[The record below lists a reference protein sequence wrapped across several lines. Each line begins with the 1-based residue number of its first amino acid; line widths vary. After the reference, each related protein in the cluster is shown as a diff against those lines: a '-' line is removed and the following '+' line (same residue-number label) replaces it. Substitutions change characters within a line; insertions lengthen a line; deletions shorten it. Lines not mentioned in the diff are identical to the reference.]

1 MKHIFAGI
9 TCLVALVVYA
19 MTMAPTVSF
28 WDCGEFVACA
38 NTLGIP
44 HPPGT
49 PFFVFFARAVIV
61 LLPFVEEIAKRVNY
75 ISVVSSAATV
85 YVTAL
90 FAWELLATVL
100 KTDALAQKISDKVR
114 YIVLGTAALVAGFL
128 LTFSD
133 TFWFNAVEAEV
144 YGIAMFILMLV
155 SYLGLVWYNKRDDED
170 SANRILIF
178 ICYIAFLGVGA
189 HLYTML
195 TVPAVFVL
203 LLVAQPKK
211 IVERI
216 PVWITGT
223 LLCSVIYMV
232 SNFIEISIWC
242 VVVLFATIISSKKFG
257 ATKCCKFVV
266 WAVICFGLVYLV
278 LNILDIGS
286 SKRFIK
292 YVGILIGGGLCKLV
306 SKDVNDPAKDA
317 AYMRS
322 LRLSL
327 AFAFFALIGY
337 STHLYIPIRSE
348 LNPTIDENNPE
359 INIRDDQGNLQLGN
373 LFKAENWD
381 AFNAFIERKQYGS
394 ESMISRA
401 FYRRARTA
409 HQFLSFPHMGYGGYQ
424 MAQYLPYKV
433 GEVNYANGVYTFD
446 SADNQPVERFGF
458 KFPTQMSFMGDA
470 VLPQLLI
477 FLIFNGLIVMVC
489 VFIWRRN
496 KKLGVF
502 TSILYALCSLGLL
515 FYINF
520 ADGARMEQR
529 DHDYWVSVMTRNVQD
544 LNSRGAGINAL
555 PDPNELIDMRQN
567 IEHTK
572 IRIEMLKGRENTQ
585 GRIAE
590 LQKQLETYT
599 NSSVWQNWTKIEQ
612 GFAQVG
618 SRAPFPESV
627 HLEVRERDYF
637 YTPAF
642 IFMSLIF
649 GIGAGILV
657 FLCATGTMP
666 TLAAPLAAALV
677 LVSFVIPCAS
687 NYKEHDRSG
696 LWVPWDYAFNL
707 LNSCRPNAILF
718 TNGDN
723 DTFPLWFAQEVAGVR
738 KDVRVVN
745 LSLGNTDWYIKQML
759 ENEPILKLSY
769 TKETIDSDMV
779 LDNSSANNPN
789 HQTSTWVKK
798 AQRLMPQ
805 LKSRIDAMEGQ
816 QLSAADSVKLL
827 QFKVHYQVW
836 DAFTEWA
843 ARTRSSM
850 MLTQHKLV
858 VDLALQNMDRPIEI
872 STTVGTSNFMG
883 LEKYMVQEGMVYNLV
898 KGDLNPKR
906 NAFDA
911 AYTANLIDNVYKY
924 RGLGDGTAYIN
935 DETIRLLSSYISLY
949 LQISFDARDKIE
961 KLRNSH
967 PFTADKKAQVDSL
980 ATASAKYLEM
990 GIKQFPDEWR
1000 NYWAAAFVYQA
1011 AGMKQQAIE
1020 VANRGLEAVPS
1031 FEEGGRARLM
1041 MAIRQAETLSDEPL
1055 KVEEPAPAAD
1065 SAAPADSAASA
1076 VVAAAN

>member
-1 MKHIFAGI
+1 MLKEKWMKHIFAGI
-9 TCLVALVVYA
+9 AAFVALIVYVL
-19 MTMAPTVSF
+19 TMAPTVSF

-49 PFFVFFARAVIV
+49 PFFVFLARAVIV
-61 LLPFVEEIAKRVNY
+61 LLPFVGEIAKRVNY

-100 KTDALAQKISDKVR
+100 KTDALAEKITGKVR
-114 YIVLGTAALVAGFL
+114 TAVLATSALVAGFL

-155 SYLGLVWYNKRDDED
+155 SYLGLVWYNKRNEEYSD
-170 SANRILIF
+170 RILIF

-195 TVPAVFVL
+195 TVPAVFAL
-203 LLVAQPKK
+203 LLVAEPKK

-216 PVWITGT
+216 PIWITGT

-232 SNFIEISIWC
+232 SAFIEIS
-242 VVVLFATIISSKKFG
+242 F
-257 ATKCCKFVV
+257 
-266 WAVICFGLVYLV
+266 ICLIALS
-278 LNILDIGS
+278 ILCLA
-286 SKRFIK
+286 KPIK
-292 YVGILIGGGLCKLV
+292 NKGVQ
-306 SKDVNDPAKDA
+306 
-317 AYMRS
+317 RS
-322 LRLSL
+322 MRLSL

-348 LNPTIDENNPE
+348 LNPIIDENDPE
-359 INIRDDQGNLQLGN
+359 INIRDEQGNLQLGN
-373 LFKAENWD
+373 LFKDENWV
-381 AFNAFIERKQYGS
+381 AFNNFIERKQYGS

-401 FYRRARTA
+401 FYRRARIS

-433 GEVNYANGVYTFD
+433 GDVNYANGIYTFD
-446 SADNQPVERFGF
+446 AADNQPVERFGI

-470 VLPQLLI
+470 TLPQFLM
-477 FLIFNGLIVMVC
+477 FLIFNGLLVMVC
-489 VFIWRRN
+489 VFVWKRN
-496 KKLGVF
+496 RNVGVF
-502 TSILYALCSLGLL
+502 VSVLYALCSLGLL

-520 ADGARMEQR
+520 ADGTRMEQR
-529 DHDYWVSVMTRNVQD
+529 EHDYWVSVMSRNVQD
-544 LNSRGAGINAL
+544 LNSRGMGITAL

-567 IEHTK
+567 IEHAK
-572 IRIEMLKGRENTQ
+572 IRMETLKARGANEAQLATLQRE
-585 GRIAE
+585 IDD
-590 LQKQLETYT
+590 YS
-599 NSSVWQNWTKIEQ
+599 NSVVWQNWQKIEN

-618 SRAPFPESV
+618 ARAPFPDAV

-642 IFMSLIF
+642 IFMSMIY

-657 FLCATGTMP
+657 FLVATSSF
-666 TLAAPLAAALV
+666 AAFANPAAAV
-677 LVSFVIPCAS
+677 LVAVSFLVPCIS

-759 ENEPILKLSY
+759 DNEPILKLSY
-769 TKETIDSDMV
+769 DKAAIDRDMV
-779 LDNSSANNPN
+779 LDNSSASNPN
-789 HQTSTWVKK
+789 HQVSTWVKN

-805 LKSRIDAMEGQ
+805 LKNRIDAMEGQ
-816 QLSAADSVKLL
+816 QLSAADSAKLM

-843 ARTRSSM
+843 ARTRSGM

-858 VDLALQNMDRPIEI
+858 IDLALQNMDKPIEI

-883 LEKYMVQEGMVYNLV
+883 LEKYMVQEGMVYNFV

-911 AYTANLIDNVYKY
+911 AYTANLIDSVFKF

-935 DETIRLLSSYISLY
+935 SETERLLSGYVSLY
-949 LQISFDARDKIE
+949 LQISFDARDKITAL
-961 KLRNSH
+961 KNSH
-967 PFTADKKAQVDSL
+967 PFTAEKKAEVDSL
-980 ATASAKYLEM
+980 AAAASKYLEM
-990 GIKQFPDEWR
+990 GMKQFPSEWR
-1000 NYWAAAFVYQA
+1000 NYWAAAFVYEA
-1011 AGMKQQAIE
+1011 AGEKAKAQE
-1020 VANRGLEAVPS
+1020 VLNRGLDNVPAY
-1031 FEEGGRARLM
+1031 EEGGRARLLMSGRQIEM
-1041 MAIRQAETLSDEPL
+1041 MSDEPL
-1055 KVEEPAPAAD
+1055 KIEAPAEPATD
-1065 SAAPADSAASA
+1065 SAEKDSAKEPA
-1076 VVAAAN
+1076 VVAAAE

>member
-9 TCLVALVVYA
+9 AAFVALIVYVL
-19 MTMAPTVSF
+19 TMAPTVSF

-49 PFFVFFARAVIV
+49 PFFVFLARAVIV
-61 LLPFVEEIAKRVNY
+61 LLPFVGEIAKRVNY

-100 KTDALAQKISDKVR
+100 KTDALAEKITGKVR
-114 YIVLGTAALVAGFL
+114 TAVLGSAALVAGFL

-144 YGIAMFILMLV
+144 YGIAMLILMLV
-155 SYLGLVWYNKRDDED
+155 SYLGLVWYNKRNEEYSD
-170 SANRILIF
+170 RILIF

-195 TVPAVFVL
+195 TVPAVFAL
-203 LLVAQPKK
+203 LLVAEPKK

-216 PVWITGT
+216 PIWITGT

-232 SNFIEISIWC
+232 SAFIEIS
-242 VVVLFATIISSKKFG
+242 F
-257 ATKCCKFVV
+257 
-266 WAVICFGLVYLV
+266 ICLIALS
-278 LNILDIGS
+278 ILCLA
-286 SKRFIK
+286 KPIK
-292 YVGILIGGGLCKLV
+292 NKGVQ
-306 SKDVNDPAKDA
+306 
-317 AYMRS
+317 RS
-322 LRLSL
+322 MRLSL

-348 LNPTIDENNPE
+348 LNPIIDENDPE
-359 INIRDDQGNLQLGN
+359 INIRDEQGNLQLGN
-373 LFKAENWD
+373 LFKDENWV
-381 AFNAFIERKQYGS
+381 AFNNFIERKQYGS

-401 FYRRARTA
+401 FYRRSRIS

-433 GEVNYANGVYTFD
+433 GDVNYANGVYTFD
-446 SADNQPVERFGF
+446 AADNQPVERFGI
-458 KFPTQMSFMGDA
+458 KFPTQMSFMGEA
-470 VLPQLLI
+470 TLPQFMMFLL
-477 FLIFNGLIVMVC
+477 FNGLLVMVC
-489 VFIWRRN
+489 VFVWKRN
-496 KKLGVF
+496 RNMGVF
-502 TSILYALCSLGLL
+502 VSVLYALCSLGLL

-520 ADGARMEQR
+520 ADGTRMEQR
-529 DHDYWVSVMTRNVQD
+529 DHDYWVSIMSRNVSD
-544 LNSRGAGINAL
+544 LNSRGMGITAL

-567 IEHTK
+567 IEHAK
-572 IRIEMLKGRENTQ
+572 IR
-585 GRIAE
+585 
-590 LQKQLETYT
+590 LETLKARGANDARLAEIQREIDGYT
-599 NSSVWQNWTKIEQ
+599 NSAIWQNWQKIES

-618 SRAPFPESV
+618 SRAPFPDAV

-642 IFMSLIF
+642 IFMSMIY

-657 FLCATGTMP
+657 FLVATSSF
-666 TLAAPLAAALV
+666 AAFANPVAAALV
-677 LVSFVIPCAS
+677 AVSFLVPCIS

-696 LWVPWDYAFNL
+696 LWVPWDYAYNL

-723 DTFPLWFAQEVAGVR
+723 DTFPLWFAQEVAGIR

-759 ENEPILKLSY
+759 DNEPILKLSY
-769 TKETIDSDMV
+769 DKAAIDRDMV
-779 LDNSSANNPN
+779 LDNSSASNPN
-789 HQTSTWVKK
+789 HQVSTWVKN

-805 LKSRIDAMEGQ
+805 LKNRIDAMEGQ
-816 QLSAADSVKLL
+816 ELSPADSAKLM

-843 ARTRSSM
+843 ARTRSGM

-858 VDLALQNMDRPIEI
+858 IDLALQNMDKPIEI

-883 LEKYMVQEGMVYNLV
+883 LEKYMVQEGMVYNFV

-911 AYTANLIDNVYKY
+911 KYTADLIDSVFKF

-935 DETIRLLSSYISLY
+935 EETQRLLSGYVSLY
-949 LQISFDARDKIE
+949 LQISFDVRDKIS
-961 KLRNSH
+961 KLRNEH
-967 PFTADKKAQVDSL
+967 PFTAEKKAQVDSL
-980 ATASAKYLEM
+980 AAAATKYLEL
-990 GIKQFPDEWR
+990 GIKQFPSEWR
-1000 NYWAAAFVYQA
+1000 NYWAAAFVYEA
-1011 AGMKQQAIE
+1011 AGQKINAQE
-1020 VANRGLEAVPS
+1020 VLNRGLNSVPAY
-1031 FEEGGRARLM
+1031 EEGGRARLLM
-1041 MAIRQAETLSDEPL
+1041 SGRQIEQMSDEPL
-1055 KVEEPAPAAD
+1055 KVEEPTPAEPAAD
-1065 SAAPADSAASA
+1065 SAEKDSAKEPA
-1076 VVAAAN
+1076 VVAAK

>member
-1 MKHIFAGI
+1 MLKEKWMKHIFAGI
-9 TCLVALVVYA
+9 AALVALVVYVL
-19 MTMAPTVSF
+19 TMAPTVSF

-49 PFFVFFARAVIV
+49 PFFVFLARAVIV
-61 LLPFVEEIAKRVNY
+61 LLPFVGEIAKRVNY

-100 KTDALAQKISDKVR
+100 KTDALAEKITGKVR
-114 YIVLGTAALVAGFL
+114 TAVLGSAALVAGFL

-144 YGIAMFILMLV
+144 YGIAMLILMLV
-155 SYLGLVWYNKRDDED
+155 SYLGLVWYNKRNEEYSD
-170 SANRILIF
+170 RILIF

-195 TVPAVFVL
+195 TVPAVFAL
-203 LLVAQPKK
+203 LLVAEPKK

-216 PVWITGT
+216 PIWITGT

-232 SNFIEISIWC
+232 SAFIEISFVCLIALSILC
-242 VVVLFATIISSKKFG
+242 LAKPFKSKG
-257 ATKCCKFVV
+257 VQ
-266 WAVICFGLVYLV
+266 
-278 LNILDIGS
+278 
-286 SKRFIK
+286 
-292 YVGILIGGGLCKLV
+292 
-306 SKDVNDPAKDA
+306 
-317 AYMRS
+317 RS
-322 LRLSL
+322 MRLSL

-348 LNPTIDENNPE
+348 LNPIIDENDPE
-359 INIRDDQGNLQLGN
+359 INIRDEQGNLQLGN
-373 LFKAENWD
+373 LFKDENWV
-381 AFNAFIERKQYGS
+381 AFNNFIERKQYGS

-401 FYRRARTA
+401 FYRRARVS

-433 GEVNYANGVYTFD
+433 GDVNYANGIYTFD
-446 SADNQPVERFGF
+446 AADNQPVERFGI

-470 VLPQLLI
+470 TLPQFLM
-477 FLIFNGLIVMVC
+477 FLIFNGLLIMVC
-489 VFIWRRN
+489 VFVWKRN
-496 KKLGVF
+496 RNMGVF
-502 TSILYALCSLGLL
+502 VSVLYALCSLGLL

-520 ADGARMEQR
+520 ADGTRMEQR
-529 DHDYWVSVMTRNVQD
+529 ERDYWVSVMSRNVQD
-544 LNSRGAGINAL
+544 LNSRGMGITAL
-555 PDPNELIDMRQN
+555 PDPNDLIDMRQN
-567 IEHTK
+567 IEHAK
-572 IRIEMLKGRENTQ
+572 IRMETLKARGANDAQLATLQRE
-585 GRIAE
+585 IDD
-590 LQKQLETYT
+590 YS
-599 NSSVWQNWTKIEQ
+599 NSAVWQNWQKIEN

-618 SRAPFPESV
+618 ARAPFPDAV

-642 IFMSLIF
+642 IFMSMIY

-657 FLCATGTMP
+657 FLVATSSF
-666 TLAAPLAAALV
+666 AAFANPVAAALV
-677 LVSFVIPCAS
+677 AVSFLVPCIS

-759 ENEPILKLSY
+759 DNEPILKLSY
-769 TKETIDSDMV
+769 DKAAIDRDMV
-779 LDNSSANNPN
+779 LDNSSASNPN
-789 HQTSTWVKK
+789 HQVSTWVKN

-805 LKSRIDAMEGQ
+805 LKNRIDAMEGQ
-816 QLSAADSVKLL
+816 QLSAADSAKLM

-843 ARTRSSM
+843 NRTRSGM

-858 VDLALQNMDRPIEI
+858 IDLALQNMDKPIEI
-872 STTVGTSNFMG
+872 STTVGMSNFMG
-883 LEKYMVQEGMVYNLV
+883 LEKYMVQEGMVYNFV

-911 AYTANLIDNVYKY
+911 AYTANLIDSVFKF

-935 DETIRLLSSYISLY
+935 SETERLLSGYVSLY
-949 LQISFDARDKIE
+949 LQISFDTRDKISN
-961 KLRNSH
+961 LRNSH
-967 PFTADKKAQVDSL
+967 PFTAEKKAQVDSL
-980 ATASAKYLEM
+980 AASASKYLELGM
-990 GIKQFPDEWR
+990 KQFPSEWR
-1000 NYWAAAFVYQA
+1000 NYWAAAFVYEA
-1011 AGMKQQAIE
+1011 AGQKAKAQE
-1020 VANRGLEAVPS
+1020 VLNRGLENVPAY
-1031 FEEGGRARLM
+1031 EEGGRARLLMSGRQIEM
-1041 MAIRQAETLSDEPL
+1041 MSDEPL
-1055 KVEEPAPAAD
+1055 KVEAPAEPATD
-1065 SAAPADSAASA
+1065 SAEKDSAKEPA
-1076 VVAAAN
+1076 VVAAAE

>member
-1 MKHIFAGI
+1 MLKEKWMKHIFAGI
-9 TCLVALVVYA
+9 AALVALVVYVL
-19 MTMAPTVSF
+19 TMAPTVSF

-49 PFFVFFARAVIV
+49 PFFVFLARAVIV
-61 LLPFVEEIAKRVNY
+61 LLPFVGEIAKRVNY

-100 KTDALAQKISDKVR
+100 KTDALAEKITGKVR
-114 YIVLGTAALVAGFL
+114 TAVLGSAALVAGFL

-144 YGIAMFILMLV
+144 YGIAMLILMLV
-155 SYLGLVWYNKRDDED
+155 SYLGLVWYNKRNEEYSD
-170 SANRILIF
+170 RILIF

-195 TVPAVFVL
+195 TVPAVFAL
-203 LLVAQPKK
+203 LLVAEPKK

-216 PVWITGT
+216 PIWITGT

-232 SNFIEISIWC
+232 SAFIEISFVCLIALSILC
-242 VVVLFATIISSKKFG
+242 LAKPFKSKG
-257 ATKCCKFVV
+257 VQ
-266 WAVICFGLVYLV
+266 
-278 LNILDIGS
+278 
-286 SKRFIK
+286 
-292 YVGILIGGGLCKLV
+292 
-306 SKDVNDPAKDA
+306 
-317 AYMRS
+317 RS
-322 LRLSL
+322 MRLSL

-348 LNPTIDENNPE
+348 LNPIIDENDPE
-359 INIRDDQGNLQLGN
+359 INIRDEQGNLQLGN
-373 LFKAENWD
+373 LFKDENWV
-381 AFNAFIERKQYGS
+381 AFNNFIERKQYGS

-401 FYRRARTA
+401 FYRRARVS

-433 GEVNYANGVYTFD
+433 GDVNYANGIYTFD
-446 SADNQPVERFGF
+446 AADNQPVERFGI

-470 VLPQLLI
+470 TLPQFLM
-477 FLIFNGLIVMVC
+477 FLIFNGLLIMVC
-489 VFIWRRN
+489 VFVWKRN
-496 KKLGVF
+496 RNMGVF
-502 TSILYALCSLGLL
+502 VSVLYALCSLGLL

-520 ADGARMEQR
+520 ADGTRMEQR
-529 DHDYWVSVMTRNVQD
+529 ERDYWVSVMSRNVQD
-544 LNSRGAGINAL
+544 LNSRGMGITAL
-555 PDPNELIDMRQN
+555 PDPNDLIDMRQN
-567 IEHTK
+567 IEHAK
-572 IRIEMLKGRENTQ
+572 IRMETLKARGANDAQLATLQRE
-585 GRIAE
+585 IDD
-590 LQKQLETYT
+590 YS
-599 NSSVWQNWTKIEQ
+599 NSAVWQNWQKIEN

-618 SRAPFPESV
+618 ARAPFPDAV

-642 IFMSLIF
+642 IFMSRIY

-657 FLCATGTMP
+657 FLVATSSF
-666 TLAAPLAAALV
+666 AAFANPVAAALV
-677 LVSFVIPCAS
+677 AVSFLVPCIS

-759 ENEPILKLSY
+759 DNEPILKLSY
-769 TKETIDSDMV
+769 DKAAIDRDMV
-779 LDNSSANNPN
+779 LDNSSASNPN
-789 HQTSTWVKK
+789 HQVSTWVKN

-805 LKSRIDAMEGQ
+805 LKNRIDAMEGQ
-816 QLSAADSVKLL
+816 QLSAADSAKLM

-843 ARTRSSM
+843 NRTRSGM

-858 VDLALQNMDRPIEI
+858 IDLALQNMDKPIEI

-883 LEKYMVQEGMVYNLV
+883 LEKYMVQEGMVYNFV

-911 AYTANLIDNVYKY
+911 AYTANLIDSVFKF

-935 DETIRLLSSYISLY
+935 SETERLLSGYVSLY
-949 LQISFDARDKIE
+949 LQISFDTRDKISN
-961 KLRNSH
+961 LRNSH
-967 PFTADKKAQVDSL
+967 PFTAEKKAQVDSL
-980 ATASAKYLEM
+980 AASASKYLELGM
-990 GIKQFPDEWR
+990 KQFPSEWR
-1000 NYWAAAFVYQA
+1000 NYWAAAFVYEA
-1011 AGMKQQAIE
+1011 AGQKAKAQE
-1020 VANRGLEAVPS
+1020 VLNRGLENVPAY
-1031 FEEGGRARLM
+1031 EEGGRARLLMSGRQIEM
-1041 MAIRQAETLSDEPL
+1041 MSDEPL
-1055 KVEEPAPAAD
+1055 KVEAPAEPATD
-1065 SAAPADSAASA
+1065 SAEKDSAKEPA
-1076 VVAAAN
+1076 VVAAAE

>member
-1 MKHIFAGI
+1 MLKEKWMKHIFAGI
-9 TCLVALVVYA
+9 AALVALVVYVL
-19 MTMAPTVSF
+19 TMAPTVSF

-49 PFFVFFARAVIV
+49 PFFVFLARAVIV
-61 LLPFVEEIAKRVNY
+61 LLPFVGEIAKRVNY

-100 KTDALAQKISDKVR
+100 KTDALAEKITGKVR
-114 YIVLGTAALVAGFL
+114 TAVLGSAALVAGFL

-144 YGIAMFILMLV
+144 YGIAMLILMLV
-155 SYLGLVWYNKRDDED
+155 SYLGLVWYNKRNEEYSD
-170 SANRILIF
+170 RILIF

-195 TVPAVFVL
+195 TVPAVFALV
-203 LLVAQPKK
+203 LVAEPKK

-216 PVWITGT
+216 PIWITGT

-232 SNFIEISIWC
+232 SAFIEISFVCLIALSILC
-242 VVVLFATIISSKKFG
+242 LAKPFKSKG
-257 ATKCCKFVV
+257 VQ
-266 WAVICFGLVYLV
+266 
-278 LNILDIGS
+278 
-286 SKRFIK
+286 
-292 YVGILIGGGLCKLV
+292 
-306 SKDVNDPAKDA
+306 
-317 AYMRS
+317 RS
-322 LRLSL
+322 MRLSL

-348 LNPTIDENNPE
+348 LNPIIDENDPE
-359 INIRDDQGNLQLGN
+359 INIRDEQGNLQLGN
-373 LFKAENWD
+373 LFKDENWV
-381 AFNAFIERKQYGS
+381 AFNNFIERKQYGS

-401 FYRRARTA
+401 FYRRARVS

-433 GEVNYANGVYTFD
+433 GDVNYANGIYTFD
-446 SADNQPVERFGF
+446 AADNQPVERFGI

-470 VLPQLLI
+470 TLPQFLM
-477 FLIFNGLIVMVC
+477 FLIFNGLLIMVC
-489 VFIWRRN
+489 VFVWKRN
-496 KKLGVF
+496 RNMGVF
-502 TSILYALCSLGLL
+502 VSVLYALCSLGLL

-520 ADGARMEQR
+520 ADGTRMEQR
-529 DHDYWVSVMTRNVQD
+529 ERDYWVSVMSRNVQD
-544 LNSRGAGINAL
+544 LNSRGMGITAL
-555 PDPNELIDMRQN
+555 PDPNDLIDMRQN
-567 IEHTK
+567 IEHAK
-572 IRIEMLKGRENTQ
+572 IRMETLKARGANDAQLATLQRE
-585 GRIAE
+585 IDD
-590 LQKQLETYT
+590 YS
-599 NSSVWQNWTKIEQ
+599 NSAVWQNWQKIEN

-618 SRAPFPESV
+618 ARAPFPDAV

-642 IFMSLIF
+642 IFMSMIY

-657 FLCATGTMP
+657 FLVATSSF
-666 TLAAPLAAALV
+666 AAFANPVAAALV
-677 LVSFVIPCAS
+677 AVSFLVPCIS

-759 ENEPILKLSY
+759 DNEPILKLSY
-769 TKETIDSDMV
+769 DKAAIDRDMV
-779 LDNSSANNPN
+779 LDNSSASNPN
-789 HQTSTWVKK
+789 HQVSTWVKN

-805 LKSRIDAMEGQ
+805 LKNRIDAMEGQ
-816 QLSAADSVKLL
+816 QLSAADSAKLM

-843 ARTRSSM
+843 NRTRSGM

-858 VDLALQNMDRPIEI
+858 IDLALQNMDKPIEI

-883 LEKYMVQEGMVYNLV
+883 LEKYMVQEGMVYNFV

-911 AYTANLIDNVYKY
+911 AYTANLIDSVFKF

-935 DETIRLLSSYISLY
+935 SETERLLSGYVSLY
-949 LQISFDARDKIE
+949 LQISFDTRDKISN
-961 KLRNSH
+961 LRNSH
-967 PFTADKKAQVDSL
+967 PFTAEKKAQVDSL
-980 ATASAKYLEM
+980 AASASKYLELGM
-990 GIKQFPDEWR
+990 KQFPSEWR
-1000 NYWAAAFVYQA
+1000 NYWAAAFVYEA
-1011 AGMKQQAIE
+1011 AGQKAKAQE
-1020 VANRGLEAVPS
+1020 VLNRGLENVPAY
-1031 FEEGGRARLM
+1031 EEGGRARLLMSGRQIEM
-1041 MAIRQAETLSDEPL
+1041 MSDEPL
-1055 KVEEPAPAAD
+1055 KVEAPAEPATD
-1065 SAAPADSAASA
+1065 SAEKDSAKEPA
-1076 VVAAAN
+1076 VVAAAE

>member
-1 MKHIFAGI
+1 MLKEKWMKHIFAGI
-9 TCLVALVVYA
+9 AAFIALIVYVL
-19 MTMAPTVSF
+19 TMAPTVSF

-49 PFFVFFARAVIV
+49 PFFVFLARAVIV
-61 LLPFVEEIAKRVNY
+61 LLPFVGEIAKRVNY

-100 KTDALAQKISDKVR
+100 KTDALAEKISEKVR
-114 YIVLGTAALVAGFL
+114 TVVLATSALVAGFL

-155 SYLGLVWYNKRDDED
+155 SYLGLVWYNKRNEAYSD
-170 SANRILIF
+170 RILIF

-195 TVPAVFVL
+195 TVPAVFAL
-203 LLVAQPKK
+203 LLVAEPKK

-216 PVWITGT
+216 PIWITGT

-232 SNFIEISIWC
+232 SAFIEISFIC
-242 VVVLFATIISSKKFG
+242 LIALSILCLAKPFKSKG
-257 ATKCCKFVV
+257 VQ
-266 WAVICFGLVYLV
+266 
-278 LNILDIGS
+278 
-286 SKRFIK
+286 
-292 YVGILIGGGLCKLV
+292 
-306 SKDVNDPAKDA
+306 
-317 AYMRS
+317 RS
-322 LRLSL
+322 MRLSL

-348 LNPTIDENNPE
+348 LNPIIDENDPE
-359 INIRDDQGNLQLGN
+359 INIRDEQGNLQLGN
-373 LFKAENWD
+373 LFKDENWV
-381 AFNAFIERKQYGS
+381 AFNNFIERKQYGS

-401 FYRRARTA
+401 FYRRSRIS

-433 GEVNYANGVYTFD
+433 GDVNYANGVYTFD
-446 SADNQPVERFGF
+446 ASDNQPVERFGI

-470 VLPQLLI
+470 TLPQFMMFLL
-477 FLIFNGLIVMVC
+477 FNGLLVMVC
-489 VFIWRRN
+489 VFVWKRN
-496 KKLGVF
+496 RNMGVF
-502 TSILYALCSLGLL
+502 VSVLYALCSLGLL

-520 ADGARMEQR
+520 ADGTRMEQR
-529 DHDYWVSVMTRNVQD
+529 DHDYWVSIMSRNVSD
-544 LNSRGAGINAL
+544 LNSRGMGITAL

-567 IEHTK
+567 IEYTK
-572 IRIEMLKGRENTQ
+572 IRMETLKARGANDARLADLQRELD
-585 GRIAE
+585 G
-590 LQKQLETYT
+590 YT
-599 NSSVWQNWTKIEQ
+599 NSAVWQNWQKIES

-618 SRAPFPESV
+618 SRAPFPDAV

-642 IFMSLIF
+642 IFMSMIY

-657 FLCATGTMP
+657 FLAATSSF
-666 TLAAPLAAALV
+666 AAFANPVAALLV
-677 LVSFVIPCAS
+677 AVSFLVPCVS

-696 LWVPWDYAFNL
+696 LWVPWDYAYNL

-723 DTFPLWFAQEVAGVR
+723 DTFPLWFAQEVAGIR

-759 ENEPILKLSY
+759 DNEPILKLSY
-769 TKETIDSDMV
+769 DKAAIDRDMV
-779 LDNSSANNPN
+779 LDNSSASNPN
-789 HQTSTWVKK
+789 HQVSTWVKN

-805 LKSRIDAMEGQ
+805 LKNRIDAMEGQ
-816 QLSAADSVKLL
+816 QLSAADSAKLM

-843 ARTRSSM
+843 ARTRSGM

-858 VDLALQNMDRPIEI
+858 IDLALQNMDKPIEI

-883 LEKYMVQEGMVYNLV
+883 LEKYMVQEGMVYNFV

-911 AYTANLIDNVYKY
+911 KYTADLIDSVFKF

-935 DETIRLLSSYISLY
+935 EETQRLLSGYVSLY
-949 LQISFDARDKIE
+949 LQVSFDARDQIS
-961 KLRNSH
+961 KLRNEH
-967 PFTADKKAQVDSL
+967 PFTAEKKARVDSL
-980 ATASAKYLEM
+980 AASASKYLELGM
-990 GIKQFPDEWR
+990 KQFPTEWR
-1000 NYWAAAFVYQA
+1000 NYWAAAFVYEA
-1011 AGMKQQAIE
+1011 AGQKAKAQE
-1020 VANRGLEAVPS
+1020 VLNRGLENVPAY
-1031 FEEGGRARLM
+1031 EEGGRARLLM
-1041 MAIRQAETLSDEPL
+1041 SGRQIEQMSDEPL
-1055 KVEEPAPAAD
+1055 KVEEIAPAE
-1065 SAAPADSAASA
+1065 PADSAEKDSAKEPA
-1076 VVAAAN
+1076 VVAAK

>member
-1 MKHIFAGI
+1 MFNKEKWMKHIFAGI

-100 KTDALAQKISDKVR
+100 KTDALAQKISEKVR

-144 YGIAMFILMLV
+144 YGIAMLILMLV
-155 SYLGLVWYNKRDDED
+155 SYLGLVWYNKREDED
-170 SANRILIF
+170 YANRILIF

-195 TVPAVFVL
+195 TVPAVFAL
-203 LLVAQPKK
+203 LLVAEPKK

-232 SNFIEISIWC
+232 SAFIEISLGC
-242 VVVLFATIISSKKFG
+242 LVVLAILSVAKPFRPRMNK
-257 ATKCCKFVV
+257 
-266 WAVICFGLVYLV
+266 AV
-278 LNILDIGS
+278 
-286 SKRFIK
+286 
-292 YVGILIGGGLCKLV
+292 
-306 SKDVNDPAKDA
+306 
-317 AYMRS
+317 
-322 LRLSL
+322 RLSL

-520 ADGARMEQR
+520 ADGTRMEQR

-544 LNSRGAGINAL
+544 LNSRGVGINAL

-1076 VVAAAN
+1076 VIAAAN

>member
-1 MKHIFAGI
+1 MLKEKWMKHIFAGI
-9 TCLVALVVYA
+9 AALVALVVYVL
-19 MTMAPTVSF
+19 TMAPTVSF

-49 PFFVFFARAVIV
+49 PFFVFLARAVIV
-61 LLPFVEEIAKRVNY
+61 LLPFVGEIAKRVNY

-100 KTDALAQKISDKVR
+100 KTDALAEKITGKVR
-114 YIVLGTAALVAGFL
+114 TAVLGSAALVAGFL

-144 YGIAMFILMLV
+144 YGIAMLILMLV
-155 SYLGLVWYNKRDDED
+155 SYLGLVWYNKRNEEYSD
-170 SANRILIF
+170 RILIF

-195 TVPAVFVL
+195 TVPAVFAL
-203 LLVAQPKK
+203 LLVAEPKK

-216 PVWITGT
+216 PIWITGT

-232 SNFIEISIWC
+232 SAFIEVSFICLIALSILC
-242 VVVLFATIISSKKFG
+242 LAKP
-257 ATKCCKFVV
+257 
-266 WAVICFGLVYLV
+266 
-278 LNILDIGS
+278 
-286 SKRFIK
+286 IK
-292 YVGILIGGGLCKLV
+292 NKGVQ
-306 SKDVNDPAKDA
+306 
-317 AYMRS
+317 RS
-322 LRLSL
+322 MRLSL

-348 LNPTIDENNPE
+348 LNPIIDENDPE
-359 INIRDDQGNLQLGN
+359 INIRDEQGNFQLGN
-373 LFKAENWD
+373 LFKDENWV
-381 AFNAFIERKQYGS
+381 AFNNFIERKQYGS

-401 FYRRARTA
+401 FYRRARVS

-433 GEVNYANGVYTFD
+433 GDVNYANGIYTFD
-446 SADNQPVERFGF
+446 AADNQPVERFGI

-470 VLPQLLI
+470 TLPQFLM
-477 FLIFNGLIVMVC
+477 FLIFNGLLIMVC
-489 VFIWRRN
+489 VFVWKRN
-496 KKLGVF
+496 RNMGVF
-502 TSILYALCSLGLL
+502 VSVLYALCSLGLL

-520 ADGARMEQR
+520 ADGTRMEQR
-529 DHDYWVSVMTRNVQD
+529 EHDYWVSVMSRNVQD
-544 LNSRGAGINAL
+544 LNSRGMGITAL

-567 IEHTK
+567 IEHAK
-572 IRIEMLKGRENTQ
+572 IRMETLKARGASDAQLATLQRE
-585 GRIAE
+585 IDD
-590 LQKQLETYT
+590 YS
-599 NSSVWQNWTKIEQ
+599 NSAVWQNWQKIEN

-618 SRAPFPESV
+618 ARAPFPDAV

-642 IFMSLIF
+642 IFMSMIY

-657 FLCATGTMP
+657 FMVATSSF
-666 TLAAPLAAALV
+666 AAFANPVAAALV
-677 LVSFVIPCAS
+677 AVSFLVPCIS

-759 ENEPILKLSY
+759 DNEPILKLSY
-769 TKETIDSDMV
+769 DKAAIDRDMV
-779 LDNSSANNPN
+779 LDNSSASNPN
-789 HQTSTWVKK
+789 HQVSTWVKN

-805 LKSRIDAMEGQ
+805 LKNRIDAMEGQ
-816 QLSAADSVKLL
+816 QLSAADSAKLM

-843 ARTRSSM
+843 NRTRSGM

-858 VDLALQNMDRPIEI
+858 IDLALQNMDKPIEI

-883 LEKYMVQEGMVYNLV
+883 LEKYMVQEGMVYNFV

-911 AYTANLIDNVYKY
+911 KYTANLIDSVFKF

-935 DETIRLLSSYISLY
+935 SETERLLSGYVSLY
-949 LQISFDARDKIE
+949 LQISFDTRDKISN
-961 KLRNSH
+961 LRNSH
-967 PFTADKKAQVDSL
+967 PFTAEKKAQVDSL
-980 ATASAKYLEM
+980 AASASKYLELGM
-990 GIKQFPDEWR
+990 KQFPSEWR
-1000 NYWAAAFVYQA
+1000 NYWAAAFVYEA
-1011 AGMKQQAIE
+1011 AGQKAKAQE
-1020 VANRGLEAVPS
+1020 VLNRGLENVPAY
-1031 FEEGGRARLM
+1031 EEGGRARLLMSGRQIEM
-1041 MAIRQAETLSDEPL
+1041 MSDEPL
-1055 KVEEPAPAAD
+1055 KVEAPAEPATD
-1065 SAAPADSAASA
+1065 SAEKDSAKEPA
-1076 VVAAAN
+1076 VVAAAE

>member
-1 MKHIFAGI
+1 MLKEKWMKHIFAGI
-9 TCLVALVVYA
+9 AALVALVVYVL
-19 MTMAPTVSF
+19 TMAPTVSF

-49 PFFVFFARAVIV
+49 PFFVFLARAVIV
-61 LLPFVEEIAKRVNY
+61 LLPFVGEIAKRVNY

-100 KTDALAQKISDKVR
+100 KTDALAEKITGKVR
-114 YIVLGTAALVAGFL
+114 TAVLGSAALVAGFL

-144 YGIAMFILMLV
+144 YGIAMLILMLV
-155 SYLGLVWYNKRDDED
+155 SYLGLVWYNKRNEEYSD
-170 SANRILIF
+170 RILIF

-195 TVPAVFVL
+195 TVPAVFAL
-203 LLVAQPKK
+203 LLVAEPKK

-216 PVWITGT
+216 PIWITGT

-232 SNFIEISIWC
+232 SAFIEISFVCLIALSILC
-242 VVVLFATIISSKKFG
+242 LAKPFKSKG
-257 ATKCCKFVV
+257 VQ
-266 WAVICFGLVYLV
+266 
-278 LNILDIGS
+278 
-286 SKRFIK
+286 
-292 YVGILIGGGLCKLV
+292 
-306 SKDVNDPAKDA
+306 
-317 AYMRS
+317 RS
-322 LRLSL
+322 MRLSL

-348 LNPTIDENNPE
+348 LNPIIDENDPE
-359 INIRDDQGNLQLGN
+359 INIRDEQGNLQLGN
-373 LFKAENWD
+373 LFKDENWV
-381 AFNAFIERKQYGS
+381 AFNNFIERKQYGS

-401 FYRRARTA
+401 FYRRARVS

-433 GEVNYANGVYTFD
+433 GDVNYANGIYTFD
-446 SADNQPVERFGF
+446 AADNQPVERFGI

-470 VLPQLLI
+470 TLPQFLM
-477 FLIFNGLIVMVC
+477 FLIFNGLLIMVC
-489 VFIWRRN
+489 VFVWKRN
-496 KKLGVF
+496 HNMGVF
-502 TSILYALCSLGLL
+502 VSVLYALCSLGLL

-520 ADGARMEQR
+520 ADGTRMEQR
-529 DHDYWVSVMTRNVQD
+529 ERDYWVSVMSRNVQD
-544 LNSRGAGINAL
+544 LNSRGMGITAL
-555 PDPNELIDMRQN
+555 PDPNDLIDMRQN
-567 IEHTK
+567 IEHAK
-572 IRIEMLKGRENTQ
+572 IRMETLKARGANDAQLATLQRE
-585 GRIAE
+585 IDD
-590 LQKQLETYT
+590 YS
-599 NSSVWQNWTKIEQ
+599 NSAVWQNWQKIEN

-618 SRAPFPESV
+618 ARAPFPDAV

-642 IFMSLIF
+642 IFMSMIY

-657 FLCATGTMP
+657 FLVATSSF
-666 TLAAPLAAALV
+666 AAFANPVAAALV
-677 LVSFVIPCAS
+677 AVSFLVPCIS

-759 ENEPILKLSY
+759 DNEPILKLSY
-769 TKETIDSDMV
+769 DKAAIDRDMV
-779 LDNSSANNPN
+779 LDNSSASNPN
-789 HQTSTWVKK
+789 HQVSTWVKN

-805 LKSRIDAMEGQ
+805 LKNRIDAMEGQ
-816 QLSAADSVKLL
+816 QLSAADSAKLM

-843 ARTRSSM
+843 NRTRSGM

-858 VDLALQNMDRPIEI
+858 IDLALQNMDKPIEI

-883 LEKYMVQEGMVYNLV
+883 LEKYMVQEGMVYNFV

-911 AYTANLIDNVYKY
+911 AYTANLIDSVFKF

-935 DETIRLLSSYISLY
+935 SETERLLSGYVSLY
-949 LQISFDARDKIE
+949 LQISFDTRDKISN
-961 KLRNSH
+961 LRNSH
-967 PFTADKKAQVDSL
+967 PFTAEKKAQVDSL
-980 ATASAKYLEM
+980 AASASKYLELGM
-990 GIKQFPDEWR
+990 KQFPSEWR
-1000 NYWAAAFVYQA
+1000 NYWAAAFVYEA
-1011 AGMKQQAIE
+1011 AGQKAKAQE
-1020 VANRGLEAVPS
+1020 VLNRGLENVPAY
-1031 FEEGGRARLM
+1031 EEGGRARLLMSGRQIEM
-1041 MAIRQAETLSDEPL
+1041 MSDEPL
-1055 KVEEPAPAAD
+1055 KVEAPAEPATD
-1065 SAAPADSAASA
+1065 SAEKDSAKEPA
-1076 VVAAAN
+1076 VVAAAE